1 MFMGSRKDQI
11 KKEMLTSAA
20 KSNKRVPVWVM
31 MKTNRKVSSN
41 PKQKNWRRSKKGQEI
56 NQKIKKSKGE

>member
-1 MFMGSRKDQI
+1 MGSNKDAET
-11 KKEMLTSAA
+11 KEMLSSMK

-41 PKQKNWRRSKKGQEI
+41 PKQHHWRRTKKGQEI
-56 NQKIKKSKGE
+56 RNKKKKSKE